1 MRRRIANKIL
11 NRMVWYCNSFGLW
24 SQVPLNYGLYH
35 RANVALK
42 QKPYYDKEW
51 WLYIMDNFGHTLRTQ
66 SWKKIG
72 GEAARHTKNG
82 MQSIFFRQRLTF
94 PIRSRGAKYGSENS
108 K

>member
-1 MRRRIANKIL
+1 MRRRIAKKIL
-11 NRMVWYCNSFGLW
+11 NRMVWYCNRSGLW

-66 SWKKIG
+66 SWKTIHRYGKRKLSVQSG
-72 GEAARHTKNG
+72 GITLFVKKMFEG
-82 MQSIFFRQRLTF
+82 
-94 PIRSRGAKYGSENS
+94 
-108 K
+108 